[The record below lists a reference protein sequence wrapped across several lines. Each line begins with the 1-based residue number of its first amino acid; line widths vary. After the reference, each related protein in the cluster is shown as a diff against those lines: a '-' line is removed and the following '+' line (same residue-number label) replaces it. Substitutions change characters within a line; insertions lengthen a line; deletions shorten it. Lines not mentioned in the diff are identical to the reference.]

1 MPIGLSVELPRSDE
15 EYFERMTKA
24 IFRAGLNR
32 TVIEKK
38 WPNFRR
44 AFVDFSLQNVS
55 NYSGRDVRTLM
66 EDSGIVRNERK
77 IAATV
82 YNAGEFLEL
91 QKEFGSF
98 KKYMDSFGS
107 DEKRLQNDLQERFQQ
122 LGASTARMF
131 LWSIGYPLTPNPQE
145 EKWLASHRQQ
155 ATNLS
160 EHENVSW

>member
-1 MPIGLSVELPRSDE
+1 LSFEPPGNDE
-15 EYFERMTKA
+15 EYFERMTRV

-44 AFVDFSLQNVS
+44 AFAGFSLQKVS
-55 NYSGRDVRTLM
+55 GYSGRDVRALM

-77 IAATV
+77 IAATA
-82 YNAGEFLEL
+82 YNAGQFLEL

-98 KKYMDSFGS
+98 KKYMDSFSG
-107 DEKRLQNDLQERFQQ
+107 DERRLQSDLQERFQQ
-122 LGASTARMF
+122 LGVSTARMF

-145 EKWLASHRQQ
+145 EKWLARYRQRQ
-155 ATNLS
+155 APPA
-160 EHENVSW
+160 HDP

>member
-1 MPIGLSVELPRSDE
+1 MSVEPPRSDE
-15 EYFERMTKA
+15 EYFERMTRA

-44 AFVDFSLQNVS
+44 AFDEFSLQKVS
-55 NYSGRDVRTLM
+55 SYSGRDVRALM

-77 IAATV
+77 IAATA
-82 YNAGEFLEL
+82 YNAGQFLEL

-98 KKYMDSFGS
+98 KKYVDSFGS
-107 DEKRLQNDLQERFQQ
+107 DEKGLQNDLQERFQQ

-131 LWSIGYPLTPNPQE
+131 LWSVGYPLTPNPQE
-145 EKWLASHRQQ
+145 EKWLARYRQQ
-155 ATNLS
+155 KTPSA
-160 EHENVSW
+160 HEA